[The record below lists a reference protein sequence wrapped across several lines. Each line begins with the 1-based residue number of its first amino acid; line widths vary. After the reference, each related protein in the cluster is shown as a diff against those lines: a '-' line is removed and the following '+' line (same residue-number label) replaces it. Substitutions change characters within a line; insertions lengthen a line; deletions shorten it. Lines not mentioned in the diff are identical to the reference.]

1 MKSQSQQLRQQLAFL
16 RGWVVPL
23 CLLIIAEAAMRQSG
37 IQSDALAKPSD
48 VIVALKNAS
57 NEGDLW
63 RATKQTLG
71 TALAGL
77 ALGGGVGLMIGCWF
91 GLSPISSRLGAL
103 TVQLLMPIPS
113 VALIP
118 IAMMIF
124 GFGYRMEI
132 IVVAFTCCFPMLIL
146 TKNAVGHVERQLLDV
161 SKVLGLSSHDQVRK
175 IIFPAALPRIF
186 IAFRLSAGIALV
198 VAITVEIAAN
208 PYGLGYAM
216 MSAQQ
221 NLQPQL
227 MLALL
232 AWIGLIGWAMNAF
245 LVRLQLRLFSPRMI
259 RAAG

>member
-1 MKSQSQQLRQQLAFL
+1 MNFQLQHGWALL

-23 CLLIIAEAAMRQSG
+23 CVLSIAEMAMRQSG

-48 VIVALKNAS
+48 IIFALKSAWGERDFWNAT
-57 NEGDLW
+57 
-63 RATKQTLG
+63 AQTLG
-71 TALAGL
+71 AALAGL
-77 ALGGGVGLMIGCWF
+77 ALGGGIGLAIGCWF

-118 IAMMIF
+118 ITMMIF

-132 IVVAFTCCFPMLIL
+132 TVIAFTCCFPMLML
-146 TKNAVGHVERQLLDV
+146 TKNAVAHVERQLLDV
-161 SKVLGLSSHDQVRK
+161 AKVLGLSIREQVKK
-175 IIFPAALPRIF
+175 IILPAALPRIF
-186 IAFRLSAGIALV
+186 IAFRLSSGIALV
-198 VAITVEIAAN
+198 VAVTVEIAAN

-221 NLQPQL
+221 NLRPEL

-232 AWIGLIGWAMNAF
+232 IWIGVIGWALN
-245 LVRLQLRLFSPRMI
+245 LVLIRLQAQFFRPFLI
-259 RAAG
+259 REGR